1 MLYNIVL
8 FSAFAFLP
16 TFTYAAD
23 ASGCANITF
32 PNFLDIGQC
41 LNSSGD
47 LCTTNSAGI
56 PNFIGD
62 LFQCT
67 FQGIATLNI
76 GSQIFL
82 TTEFLKY
89 LLQRNDFGILLPLL
103 TGICNS
109 ISSVLRLLTGG
120 IVNINCSA
128 LSFDNEAVCGDPIFI
143 SIPTNTP
150 FAMCLNETGLTCA
163 ADRPVDEP
171 AVIGAVRV
179 LACLVGYVF
188 TTSPSEVI
196 NQVGCTL
203 ISTIY
208 TLFRTANSGPL
219 RSFICGL
226 QRVLNLRCSV
236 VTC

>member
-1 MLYNIVL
+1 MMYNIVL
-8 FSAFAFLP
+8 FSAIALFP
-16 TFTYAAD
+16 TFATAAN

-32 PNFLDIGQC
+32 PNFLNVGQC

-47 LCTTNSAGI
+47 LCATESAGI
-56 PNFIGD
+56 PTFIGN
-62 LFQCT
+62 LLQCT

-76 GSQIFL
+76 GSQIYL

-109 ISSVLRLLTGG
+109 ISTVLRLFTGG

-128 LSFDNEAVCGDPIFI
+128 LSFDKEAVCGQPIFI
-143 SIPTNTP
+143 SIPTSTP
-150 FAMCLNETGLTCA
+150 FATCLNETGLTCA
-163 ADRPVDEP
+163 ADTPVDEP
-171 AVIGAVRV
+171 ALIGAVRV

-188 TTSPSEVI
+188 TTAPSEVI
-196 NQVGCTL
+196 NQVGCTF
-203 ISTIY
+203 IATIY
-208 TLFRTANSGPL
+208 TIFRTANTGPL
-219 RSFICGL
+219 RSFVCGL
-226 QRVLNLRCSV
+226 QRALNLRCSV